1 MSGDN
6 GQGNGHAGAKAT
18 GPQKPPTFLQSQLES
33 LDRPARMVGLFSAR
47 ELPPPDV
54 ERLVDVCRKA
64 MREED
69 PAASLTLF
77 PIGGGAGAPSSRQ
90 GFRLEVREGE
100 KAEPHDCLLHVFA
113 MDDATSPHRDLLKHL
128 TQLDAEM
135 GQATRDSVEP
145 AKAFLI
151 VSSGRLDE
159 GPRVHAYQN
168 LVALFAS
175 ALNALIVD
183 PAAAM
188 VTMDPGEWADAMEMS
203 LEVEGGMK
211 LLRR

>member
-1 MSGDN
+1 MSGEN
-6 GQGNGHAGAKAT
+6 GRNEGHAGAEAV
-18 GPQKPPTFLQSQLES
+18 GPQQTPSFLQAQLES
-33 LDRPARMVGLFSAR
+33 LDRPARMIGLFSAK
-47 ELPPPDV
+47 ELPPADV
-54 ERLVDVCRKA
+54 ERLIEVCRGA

-77 PIGGGAGAPSSRQ
+77 PIGNALGTQSSRQ
-90 GFRLEVREGE
+90 GFRLQIIEGA

-113 MDDATSPHRDLLKHL
+113 MDDTTSPHRDLLKHL

-145 AKAFLI
+145 AKSFL
-151 VSSGRLDE
+151 VVASGRLDD
-159 GPRVHAYQN
+159 GPRVHAFQN